1 MRTKLK
7 TILCLML
14 AMICVASFSVT
25 AFAAEGGEVTTTPDV
40 ETTTDTETTVTDE
53 TEAPATDETEADFE
67 IPFNYTIDNDG
78 NLIITIEGATDPA
91 EITTTGT
98 VVTNGARL
106 NLRTGAGL
114 DFEIIDQLRPG
125 EEVTVIGSEGDWY
138 EVIVPEKKGYVH
150 GDYLELIEKAEQNS
164 ELDLAMLIHL
174 MSMMFDG
181 SEGFDSI
188 FAGIFEGFF
197 GSETD
202 TTEDGKSPFAFTP
215 DGNLTL
221 IDDFLQIEVP
231 GDEETEQVEKQ
242 FITVQSKNGNTFYI
256 VIDRNGETENVYFL
270 NLVDEAD
277 LMALMEGEET
287 EPIIPTCSCT
297 DKCVVGAIN
306 TDCEVCR
313 TNMSECTG
321 KEPVVEPEPEPDVT
335 EPVEEPDE
343 EKKSMNFL
351 PIIIVLIAGAGG
363 FAVYWFK
370 FRKPKTKTSGTTD
383 LDDYDF
389 GEDDDGDDEETELDD
404 ADVMAEAESE
414 DDES

>member
-1 MRTKLK
+1 MRTKMK

-25 AFAAEGGEVTTTPDV
+25 AFASGGDEAATTPDV
-40 ETTTDTETTVTDE
+40 ESTTETETPASDE
-53 TEAPATDETEADFE
+53 AAEDIE
-67 IPFNYTIDNDG
+67 IPYSYIIDEEG
-78 NLIITIEGATDPA
+78 NLVITINGVTDPA
-91 EITTTGT
+91 EITTIGT
-98 VVTNGARL
+98 VVTNGGRL
-106 NLRTGAGL
+106 NLRTGAGMS
-114 DFEIIDQLRPG
+114 FEIIDQLRPG

-150 GDYLELIEKAEQNS
+150 SDYLELIEKAEQNS
-164 ELDLAMLIHL
+164 EVDLAMLMHL
-174 MSMMFDG
+174 MSAMFQ
-181 SEGFDSI
+181 S
-188 FAGIFEGFF
+188 FETTPD
-197 GSETD
+197 E
-202 TTEDGKSPFAFTP
+202 TEDGKSPFAFTP

-221 IDDFLQIEVP
+221 IDDFLQIEAP
-231 GDEETEQVEKQ
+231 ATEDSEQIEKQ

-277 LMALMEGEET
+277 LMALMEDGET
-287 EPIIPTCSCT
+287 EAPTCSCT

-306 TDCEVCR
+306 TNCEICR

-321 KEPVVEPEPEPDVT
+321 KEAVVEPEPT
-335 EPVEEPDE
+335 EPVEEPTE
-343 EKKSMNFL
+343 EPKSTNFL

-370 FRKPKTKTSGTTD
+370 FRKPKTKTSGSSD

-389 GEDDDGDDEETELDD
+389 GEDDEDYDEETELDD

-414 DDES
+414 DDNA

>member
-1 MRTKLK
+1 MRTKMK

-25 AFAAEGGEVTTTPDV
+25 AFASGGGEEVITPDT
-40 ETTTDTETTVTDE
+40 ETSTTDTETPTSDE
-53 TEAPATDETEADFE
+53 TEVDIE
-67 IPFNYTIDNDG
+67 IPYSYIIDDDG
-78 NLIITIEGATDPA
+78 NLVITVNGVTDPA
-91 EITTTGT
+91 EITTIGT
-98 VVTNGARL
+98 VVTNGGRL
-106 NLRTGAGL
+106 NLRTGAGMSY
-114 DFEIIDQLRPG
+114 EIIDQLRPG

-150 GDYLELIEKAEQNS
+150 SDYLELIEKAEQNS
-164 ELDLAMLIHL
+164 ELDLAMLMHL
-174 MSMMFDG
+174 MSVMFQGFESTDG
-181 SEGFDSI
+181 EM
-188 FAGIFEGFF
+188 
-197 GSETD
+197 
-202 TTEDGKSPFAFTP
+202 TEDGKSPFAFTP

-277 LMALMEGEET
+277 LMALMESEDGET
-287 EPIIPTCSCT
+287 AAPTCSCT

-306 TDCEVCR
+306 TNCEICR

-321 KEPVVEPEPEPDVT
+321 KEPVVDPEPT
-335 EPVEEPDE
+335 EPVEEPTE
-343 EKKSMNFL
+343 EPKSTNFM
-351 PIIIVLIAGAGG
+351 PIIVVLILGAGG

-370 FRKPKTKTSGTTD
+370 FRKPKAKTSGSSD

-389 GEDDDGDDEETELDD
+389 GEDDEGYEEETEIDD

-414 DDES
+414 DEDV

>member
-1 MRTKLK
+1 MRTKMK

-25 AFAAEGGEVTTTPDV
+25 AFASGGDEASTTAET
-40 ETTTDTETTVTDE
+40 E
-53 TEAPATDETEADFE
+53 TEASASDEAVEDIE
-67 IPFNYTIDNDG
+67 IPYSYIIDDEG
-78 NLIITIEGATDPA
+78 NLVITVNGVTDPA
-91 EITTTGT
+91 EITTIGT
-98 VVTNGARL
+98 VVTNGGRL
-106 NLRTGAGL
+106 NLRTGAGMSY
-114 DFEIIDQLRPG
+114 EIIDQLRPG

-150 GDYLELIEKAEQNS
+150 SDYLELIEKAEQNS
-164 ELDLAMLIHL
+164 ELDLAMLMHL
-174 MSMMFDG
+174 MSVMFQGFESTDG
-181 SEGFDSI
+181 E
-188 FAGIFEGFF
+188 
-197 GSETD
+197 

-215 DGNLTL
+215 DGNLSL

-277 LMALMEGEET
+277 LMALMESEDGET
-287 EPIIPTCSCT
+287 AAPTCSCT

-306 TDCEVCR
+306 TNCEICR

-321 KEPVVEPEPEPDVT
+321 KEPVVEPEPT
-335 EPVEEPDE
+335 EPVEEPTE
-343 EKKSMNFL
+343 EPKSTNFM
-351 PIIIVLIAGAGG
+351 PIIIVLILGAGG

-370 FRKPKTKTSGTTD
+370 FRKPKTKTAGSSD

-389 GEDDDGDDEETELDD
+389 GEDDDDYD
-404 ADVMAEAESE
+404 
-414 DDES
+414 

>member
-1 MRTKLK
+1 MRTKMK

-25 AFAAEGGEVTTTPDV
+25 AFASGGDEASTTAET
-40 ETTTDTETTVTDE
+40 E
-53 TEAPATDETEADFE
+53 TEASASDEAVEDIE
-67 IPFNYTIDNDG
+67 IPYSYIIDDEG
-78 NLIITIEGATDPA
+78 NLVITVNGVTDPA
-91 EITTTGT
+91 EITTIGT
-98 VVTNGARL
+98 VVTNGGRL
-106 NLRTGAGL
+106 NLRTGAGMSY
-114 DFEIIDQLRPG
+114 EIIDQLRPG

-150 GDYLELIEKAEQNS
+150 SDYLELIEKAEQNS
-164 ELDLAMLIHL
+164 ELDLAMLMHL
-174 MSMMFDG
+174 MSVMFQGFESTDG
-181 SEGFDSI
+181 E
-188 FAGIFEGFF
+188 
-197 GSETD
+197 

-215 DGNLTL
+215 DGNLSL

-277 LMALMEGEET
+277 LMALMESEDGEMAA
-287 EPIIPTCSCT
+287 PTCSCT

-306 TDCEVCR
+306 TNCEICR

-321 KEPVVEPEPEPDVT
+321 KEPVVEPEPT
-335 EPVEEPDE
+335 EPVEEPTE
-343 EKKSMNFL
+343 EPKSTNFM
-351 PIIIVLIAGAGG
+351 PIIIVLILGAGG

-370 FRKPKTKTSGTTD
+370 FRKPKTKTAGSSD

-389 GEDDDGDDEETELDD
+389 GEDDEDYDEETELDD

-414 DDES
+414 DEDA

>member
-14 AMICVASFSVT
+14 AMVCVASFSIT
-25 AFAAEGGEVTTTPDV
+25 AFASDGGEVTTAPDV
-40 ETTTDTETTVTDE
+40 ETTTDPSTETETPVTDE
-53 TEAPATDETEADFE
+53 TVEDIE

-78 NLIITIEGATDPA
+78 NLIITIDGVADPA
-91 EITTTGT
+91 EITTIGT
-98 VVTNGARL
+98 VVTNGGRL

-174 MSMMFDG
+174 MGMMFDG
-181 SEGFDSI
+181 TEGFDNI

-197 GSETD
+197 GTETD
-202 TTEDGKSPFAFTP
+202 TTKDGKSPFAFTP

-277 LMALMEGEET
+277 LMALMESEEGET
-287 EPIIPTCSCT
+287 EAPTCSCT

-306 TDCEVCR
+306 TNCEICR

-321 KEPVVEPEPEPDVT
+321 KEPVVEPEQPT

-343 EKKSMNFL
+343 KKSANFL
-351 PIIIVLIAGAGG
+351 PLIIVLIAGAGG

-370 FRKPKTKTSGTTD
+370 FRKPKTKTTGNSD

-389 GEDDDGDDEETELDD
+389 GQDDEDFDEETELDD
-404 ADVMAEAESE
+404 ADVMAEAEGE
-414 DDES
+414 DDDA

>member
-1 MRTKLK
+1 MRNNLK
-7 TILCLML
+7 KIISLML
-14 AMICVASFSVT
+14 VVLCVASFSVT
-25 AFAAEGGEVTTTPDV
+25 AFAYDGGEVDTTTAV
-40 ETTTDTETTVTDE
+40 ENNTDTEPTVTDE
-53 TEAPATDETEADFE
+53 TEAPATDETETDIE
-67 IPFNYTIDNDG
+67 IPFTYTIDNDG
-78 NLIITIEGATDPA
+78 NLIITIEGAADPA

-98 VVTNGARL
+98 VVTNGSRL

-164 ELDLAMLIHL
+164 ELDLAMLMHL
-174 MSMMFDG
+174 MSVM
-181 SEGFDSI
+181 
-188 FAGIFEGFF
+188 FEGF
-197 GSETD
+197 GTTD
-202 TTEDGKSPFAFTP
+202 ETEDGKSPFAFTP

-221 IDDFLQIEVP
+221 IDDFLQIEAP
-231 GDEETEQVEKQ
+231 ATEDSEQIEKQ

-297 DKCVVGAIN
+297 DKCVVGSIN
-306 TDCEVCR
+306 TNCEICHS
-313 TNMSECTG
+313 NMSECTG
-321 KEPVVEPEPEPDVT
+321 TEPVTEPEPT
-335 EPVEEPDE
+335 EPVEDEPAE
-343 EKKSMNFL
+343 EDSGFNFL
-351 PIIIVLIAGAGG
+351 PIIVLLIAGGGG

-370 FRKPKTKTSGTTD
+370 FRKPKEKNNGSTD

-389 GEDDDGDDEETELDD
+389 GQDDDDYDEETELDD

>member
-1 MRTKLK
+1 MRTKMK

-25 AFAAEGGEVTTTPDV
+25 AFASGGDEASTTAET
-40 ETTTDTETTVTDE
+40 E
-53 TEAPATDETEADFE
+53 TEASASDEAVEDIE
-67 IPFNYTIDNDG
+67 IPYSYIIDDEG
-78 NLIITIEGATDPA
+78 NLVITVNGVTDPA
-91 EITTTGT
+91 EITTIGT
-98 VVTNGARL
+98 VVTNGGRL
-106 NLRTGAGL
+106 NLRTGAGMS
-114 DFEIIDQLRPG
+114 FEIIDQLRPG

-150 GDYLELIEKAEQNS
+150 SDYLELIEKAEQNS
-164 ELDLAMLIHL
+164 ELDLAMLMHL
-174 MSMMFDG
+174 MSVMFQGFESTDG
-181 SEGFDSI
+181 E
-188 FAGIFEGFF
+188 
-197 GSETD
+197 

-215 DGNLTL
+215 DGNLSL

-277 LMALMEGEET
+277 LMALMESEDGET
-287 EPIIPTCSCT
+287 AAPTCSCT

-306 TDCEVCR
+306 TNCEICR

-321 KEPVVEPEPEPDVT
+321 KEPVVEPEPT
-335 EPVEEPDE
+335 EPVEEPTE
-343 EKKSMNFL
+343 EPKSTNFM
-351 PIIIVLIAGAGG
+351 PIIIVLILGAGG

-370 FRKPKTKTSGTTD
+370 FRKPKTKTAGSSD

-389 GEDDDGDDEETELDD
+389 GEDDEDYDEETELDD
-404 ADVMAEAESE
+404 ADVMAEAKSE
-414 DDES
+414 DEDA

>member
-1 MRTKLK
+1 MRTKMK

-25 AFAAEGGEVTTTPDV
+25 AFASGGGEEVIAP
-40 ETTTDTETTVTDE
+40 DTETSASDE
-53 TEAPATDETEADFE
+53 TEVDIE
-67 IPFNYTIDNDG
+67 IPYSYIIDNDG
-78 NLIITIEGATDPA
+78 NLVITVNGVTDPA
-91 EITTTGT
+91 EITTIGT
-98 VVTNGARL
+98 VVTNGGRL
-106 NLRTGAGL
+106 NLRTGAGMSY
-114 DFEIIDQLRPG
+114 EIIDQLRPG

-150 GDYLELIEKAEQNS
+150 SDYLELIEKAEQNS
-164 ELDLAMLIHL
+164 ELDLAMLMHL
-174 MSMMFDG
+174 MSVMFQ
-181 SEGFDSI
+181 GFENVED
-188 FAGIFEGFF
+188 E
-197 GSETD
+197 
-202 TTEDGKSPFAFTP
+202 TTENGKSPFAFTP

-221 IDDFLQIEVP
+221 IDDFLQIEGP

-277 LMALMEGEET
+277 LMALMEGEEGET
-287 EPIIPTCSCT
+287 AAPTCSCT

-306 TDCEVCR
+306 TNCEICR
-313 TNMSECTG
+313 TNMSECIG
-321 KEPVVEPEPEPDVT
+321 KEPVVEPEPT
-335 EPVEEPDE
+335 EPVEEPTE
-343 EKKSMNFL
+343 EPKSTNFM
-351 PIIIVLIAGAGG
+351 PIIVVLILGVGG

-370 FRKPKTKTSGTTD
+370 FRKPKAKTSGATD

-389 GEDDDGDDEETELDD
+389 GEDDEGYEEETEIDD

-414 DDES
+414 GEDV

>member
-1 MRTKLK
+1 MRNNLK
-7 TILCLML
+7 KIISLML
-14 AMICVASFSVT
+14 VVLCVASFSVT
-25 AFAAEGGEVTTTPDV
+25 AFAYDGGEVDTTTAV
-40 ETTTDTETTVTDE
+40 ENNTDTEPTVTDE
-53 TEAPATDETEADFE
+53 TEAPATDETETDIE
-67 IPFNYTIDNDG
+67 IPFTYTIDNDG
-78 NLIITIEGATDPA
+78 NLIITIEGAADPA

-98 VVTNGARL
+98 VVTNGSRL

-114 DFEIIDQLRPG
+114 DYEIIDQLRPG

-164 ELDLAMLIHL
+164 ELDLAMLMHL
-174 MSMMFDG
+174 MSVM
-181 SEGFDSI
+181 
-188 FAGIFEGFF
+188 FEGF
-197 GSETD
+197 GTTD
-202 TTEDGKSPFAFTP
+202 ETEDGKSPFAFTP

-221 IDDFLQIEVP
+221 IDDFLQVEAP
-231 GDEETEQVEKQ
+231 ATEDSEQIEKQ

-297 DKCVVGAIN
+297 DKCVVGSIN
-306 TDCEVCR
+306 TNCEICHS
-313 TNMSECTG
+313 NMSECTG
-321 KEPVVEPEPEPDVT
+321 TEPVTEPEPT
-335 EPVEEPDE
+335 EPIEDEPAEEE
-343 EKKSMNFL
+343 NGFNFL
-351 PIIIVLIAGAGG
+351 PIIILLIAGGGG

-370 FRKPKTKTSGTTD
+370 FRKPKEKNNGSTD

-389 GEDDDGDDEETELDD
+389 GQDDDDYDEETELDD

>member
-1 MRTKLK
+1 MRNNLK
-7 TILCLML
+7 RILSLML
-14 AMICVASFSVT
+14 VVLCVTSFSVT
-25 AFAAEGGEVTTTPDV
+25 AFASDGGEAATSPDV

-53 TEAPATDETEADFE
+53 TTATDETEADIE

-98 VVTNGARL
+98 VITNGARL

-150 GDYLELIEKAEQNS
+150 SDYLELIETAEQNS
-164 ELDLAMLIHL
+164 EIDLAMLIHL
-174 MSMMFDG
+174 MGMMFDG
-181 SEGFDSI
+181 STGFESI
-188 FAGIFEGFF
+188 LGGLF
-197 GSETD
+197 GTTTD
-202 TTEDGKSPFAFTP
+202 TETENDKPPFAFTP

-221 IDDFLQIEVP
+221 IDDFLQIEAV
-231 GDEETEQVEKQ
+231 ETEDSEQIEKQ
-242 FITVQSKNGNTFYI
+242 FITVQSKSGNTFYI
-256 VIDRNGETENVYFL
+256 VIDRNGETENVYFM

-277 LMALMEGEET
+277 LMALIEGEET
-287 EPIIPTCSCT
+287 EPIIPTCVCE
-297 DKCVVGAIN
+297 DKCVVGSIN
-306 TDCEVCR
+306 TSCEVCC

-321 KEPVVEPEPEPDVT
+321 KEAVTEPEPT
-335 EPVEEPDE
+335 EPVDEEPAEDGGF
-343 EKKSMNFL
+343 NFL
-351 PIIIVLIAGAGG
+351 PVLILLIAGGGG

-370 FRKPKTKTSGTTD
+370 FRKPKEKNNGNAD

-389 GEDDDGDDEETELDD
+389 GQDDDDFDEETEYDD
-404 ADVMAEAESE
+404 ADLMAEAESE

>member
-1 MRTKLK
+1 MRTKMK

-25 AFAAEGGEVTTTPDV
+25 AFASGGGEEVITPDT
-40 ETTTDTETTVTDE
+40 ETSTTDTDTPASDE
-53 TEAPATDETEADFE
+53 TEVDIE
-67 IPFNYTIDNDG
+67 IPYSYIIDDDG
-78 NLIITIEGATDPA
+78 NLVITVNGVTDPA
-91 EITTTGT
+91 EITTIGT
-98 VVTNGARL
+98 VVTNGGRL
-106 NLRTGAGL
+106 NLRTGAGMSY
-114 DFEIIDQLRPG
+114 EIIDQLRPG

-150 GDYLELIEKAEQNS
+150 SDYLELIEKAEQNS
-164 ELDLAMLIHL
+164 ELDLAMLMHL
-174 MSMMFDG
+174 MSVMFQGFESTDG
-181 SEGFDSI
+181 E
-188 FAGIFEGFF
+188 
-197 GSETD
+197 
-202 TTEDGKSPFAFTP
+202 TTENGKSPFAFTP

-221 IDDFLQIEVP
+221 IDDFLQIEIP

-277 LMALMEGEET
+277 LMALMEGEEGET
-287 EPIIPTCSCT
+287 AAPTCSCT

-306 TDCEVCR
+306 TNCEICR

-321 KEPVVEPEPEPDVT
+321 KEPVVDPEPT
-335 EPVEEPDE
+335 EPVEEPTE
-343 EKKSMNFL
+343 EPKSTNFM
-351 PIIIVLIAGAGG
+351 PIIVVLILGAGG

-370 FRKPKTKTSGTTD
+370 FRKPKTKTSGSSD

-389 GEDDDGDDEETELDD
+389 GEDDEDYDEETELDD

-414 DDES
+414 DEDA

>member
-1 MRTKLK
+1 MRTKMK

-25 AFAAEGGEVTTTPDV
+25 AFASGGDEATSTP
-40 ETTTDTETTVTDE
+40 ETE
-53 TEAPATDETEADFE
+53 TEASASDEAVENIE
-67 IPFNYTIDNDG
+67 IPYSYIIDDEG
-78 NLIITIEGATDPA
+78 NLVITVNGVTDPA
-91 EITTTGT
+91 EITTIGT
-98 VVTNGARL
+98 VVTNGGRL
-106 NLRTGAGL
+106 NLRTGAGMS
-114 DFEIIDQLRPG
+114 FEIIDQLRPG

-150 GDYLELIEKAEQNS
+150 SDYLELIEKAEQNS
-164 ELDLAMLIHL
+164 ELDLAMLMHL
-174 MSMMFDG
+174 MSVMFQGFESTDG
-181 SEGFDSI
+181 E
-188 FAGIFEGFF
+188 
-197 GSETD
+197 

-277 LMALMEGEET
+277 LMALMEGEDGET
-287 EPIIPTCSCT
+287 AAPACSCT

-306 TDCEVCR
+306 TNCEICR

-321 KEPVVEPEPEPDVT
+321 KEPVVEPEPT
-335 EPVEEPDE
+335 EPVEEPTE
-343 EKKSMNFL
+343 EPKSTNFM
-351 PIIIVLIAGAGG
+351 PIIVVLIAGAGG

-370 FRKPKTKTSGTTD
+370 FRKPKTKTSGSSD

-389 GEDDDGDDEETELDD
+389 GEDDEDYDEETELDD
-404 ADVMAEAESE
+404 ADVMAEAESGDE
-414 DDES
+414 DA

>member
-1 MRTKLK
+1 MRTKMK

-25 AFAAEGGEVTTTPDV
+25 AFASGGGEEVITP
-40 ETTTDTETTVTDE
+40 DTETSITDTDTPASDE
-53 TEAPATDETEADFE
+53 TEVDIE
-67 IPFNYTIDNDG
+67 IPYSYIIDDDG
-78 NLIITIEGATDPA
+78 NLVITVNGVTDPA
-91 EITTTGT
+91 EITTIGT
-98 VVTNGARL
+98 VVTNGGRL
-106 NLRTGAGL
+106 NLRTGAGMSY
-114 DFEIIDQLRPG
+114 EIIDQLRPG

-150 GDYLELIEKAEQNS
+150 SDYLELIEKAEQNS
-164 ELDLAMLIHL
+164 ELDLAMLMHL
-174 MSMMFDG
+174 MSVMFQGFESTDG
-181 SEGFDSI
+181 E
-188 FAGIFEGFF
+188 
-197 GSETD
+197 
-202 TTEDGKSPFAFTP
+202 TTENGKSPFAFTP

-221 IDDFLQIEVP
+221 IDDFLQIEIP

-277 LMALMEGEET
+277 LMALMESEDGET
-287 EPIIPTCSCT
+287 IAPTCSCT

-306 TDCEVCR
+306 TNCEICR

-321 KEPVVEPEPEPDVT
+321 KEPVVEPEPT
-335 EPVEEPDE
+335 EPVEDPTEEP
-343 EKKSMNFL
+343 KSTNFM
-351 PIIIVLIAGAGG
+351 PIIVVLILGAGG

-370 FRKPKTKTSGTTD
+370 FRKPKTKTSGSSD

-389 GEDDDGDDEETELDD
+389 GEDDEDYDEETELDD

-414 DDES
+414 DEDA

>member
-14 AMICVASFSVT
+14 AMVCVASFSIT
-25 AFAAEGGEVTTTPDV
+25 AFASEGGEVTTAPDV
-40 ETTTDTETTVTDE
+40 ENTTDTTTETETPVTDE
-53 TEAPATDETEADFE
+53 TVEDIE

-78 NLIITIEGATDPA
+78 NLIITIDGVADPA
-91 EITTTGT
+91 EITTIGT
-98 VVTNGARL
+98 VVTNGGRL

-174 MSMMFDG
+174 MGMMFDDT
-181 SEGFDSI
+181 EGFDNI
-188 FAGIFEGFF
+188 FAGFFEGFF
-197 GSETD
+197 GAETD
-202 TTEDGKSPFAFTP
+202 TTEDGKSPIAFTP

-277 LMALMEGEET
+277 LMALMESEEGET
-287 EPIIPTCSCT
+287 AVPTCSCT

-306 TDCEVCR
+306 TNCEICR

-321 KEPVVEPEPEPDVT
+321 KEPVVEPKPEQPT

-343 EKKSMNFL
+343 KKSANFL
-351 PIIIVLIAGAGG
+351 PLIIVLIAGAGG

-370 FRKPKTKTSGTTD
+370 FRKPKTKTTGNSD

-389 GEDDDGDDEETELDD
+389 GQDDEDYDEETELDD
-404 ADVMAEAESE
+404 ADVMAEADGE
-414 DDES
+414 DDDA

>member
-1 MRTKLK
+1 MRTKMK

-25 AFAAEGGEVTTTPDV
+25 AFASGGDEVATTPDV
-40 ETTTDTETTVTDE
+40 ESTTETETPASDE
-53 TEAPATDETEADFE
+53 AAEDIE
-67 IPFNYTIDNDG
+67 IPYSYIIDEEG
-78 NLIITIEGATDPA
+78 NLVITINGVTDPA
-91 EITTTGT
+91 EITTIGT
-98 VVTNGARL
+98 VVTNGGRL
-106 NLRTGAGL
+106 NLRTGAGMS
-114 DFEIIDQLRPG
+114 FEIIDQLRPG

-150 GDYLELIEKAEQNS
+150 SDYLELIEKAEQNS
-164 ELDLAMLIHL
+164 EVDLAMLMHL
-174 MSMMFDG
+174 MSAMFQ
-181 SEGFDSI
+181 S
-188 FAGIFEGFF
+188 FETTPD
-197 GSETD
+197 E
-202 TTEDGKSPFAFTP
+202 TEDGKSPFAFTP

-221 IDDFLQIEVP
+221 IDDFLQIEAP
-231 GDEETEQVEKQ
+231 ATEDSEQIEKQ

-277 LMALMEGEET
+277 LMALMESEDGET
-287 EPIIPTCSCT
+287 AAPTCSCT

-306 TDCEVCR
+306 TNCEICGS
-313 TNMSECTG
+313 NMSECTG
-321 KEPVVEPEPEPDVT
+321 KEAVVEPEPT
-335 EPVEEPDE
+335 EPVEEPTE
-343 EKKSMNFL
+343 EPKSTNFL

-370 FRKPKTKTSGTTD
+370 FRKPKTKTSGSSD

-389 GEDDDGDDEETELDD
+389 GEDDEDYDEETELDD

-414 DDES
+414 DDNA

>member
-14 AMICVASFSVT
+14 AMVCVASFSIT
-25 AFAAEGGEVTTTPDV
+25 AFASEGGEVTTAPDV
-40 ETTTDTETTVTDE
+40 ETTTETETPTTDE
-53 TEAPATDETEADFE
+53 TEVDFE

-78 NLIITIEGATDPA
+78 NLIITIDGVADPA
-91 EITTTGT
+91 EITTIGT
-98 VVTNGARL
+98 VVTNGGRL

-174 MSMMFDG
+174 MGMMFDG
-181 SEGFDSI
+181 SEGFGNI
-188 FAGIFEGFF
+188 FEGIFEGFF
-197 GSETD
+197 GAETD
-202 TTEDGKSPFAFTP
+202 TTEDGKPPFAFTP
-215 DGNLTL
+215 DGNMTL

-277 LMALMEGEET
+277 LMALMESEEGET
-287 EPIIPTCSCT
+287 EAPTCSCT
-297 DKCVVGAIN
+297 DKCVIGAIN
-306 TDCEVCR
+306 TNCEICR

-321 KEPVVEPEPEPDVT
+321 KEPVVEPEQPT

-343 EKKSMNFL
+343 KKSANFL
-351 PIIIVLIAGAGG
+351 PLIIVLIAGTGG

-370 FRKPKTKTSGTTD
+370 FRKPKAKTSGTTD

-389 GEDDDGDDEETELDD
+389 GEDDEGYDEETELDD
-404 ADVMAEAESE
+404 ADVMAEAEGE
-414 DDES
+414 DDDA

>member
-1 MRTKLK
+1 MRTKMK

-25 AFAAEGGEVTTTPDV
+25 AFASGGDEVTTTP
-40 ETTTDTETTVTDE
+40 ETE
-53 TEAPATDETEADFE
+53 TEASASDEAVEDIE
-67 IPFNYTIDNDG
+67 IPYSYIIDDDG
-78 NLIITIEGATDPA
+78 NLVITVNGVTDPA
-91 EITTTGT
+91 EITTIGT
-98 VVTNGARL
+98 VVTNGGRL
-106 NLRTGAGL
+106 NLRTGAGMS
-114 DFEIIDQLRPG
+114 FEIIDQLRPG

-150 GDYLELIEKAEQNS
+150 SDYLELIEKAEQNS
-164 ELDLAMLIHL
+164 ELDLAMLMHL
-174 MSMMFDG
+174 MSVMFQGFESTDG
-181 SEGFDSI
+181 E
-188 FAGIFEGFF
+188 
-197 GSETD
+197 

-277 LMALMEGEET
+277 LMALMESEDGET
-287 EPIIPTCSCT
+287 AAPTCSCT

-306 TDCEVCR
+306 TNCEICR

-321 KEPVVEPEPEPDVT
+321 KEAVVEPEPT
-335 EPVEEPDE
+335 EPVEEPTE
-343 EKKSMNFL
+343 EPKSTNFM
-351 PIIIVLIAGAGG
+351 PIIVVLILGAGG

-370 FRKPKTKTSGTTD
+370 FRKPKTKTSGSSD

-389 GEDDDGDDEETELDD
+389 GEDDEDYDEETELDD

-414 DDES
+414 DEDA